1 MTREI
6 KFRFRDEPT
15 KKEVF
20 ECRNG
25 GIYITATGCPISIH
39 NHGHADYE
47 DFIVEQYT
55 GLTDKNGIEI
65 YEGDVVQC
73 ALGAKYKVVFSDEW
87 CAFMLIEN
95 KTGRQVIIYPE
106 MKLEVIGNIYEN
118 PELLESK

>member
-1 MTREI
+1 MAREI

-25 GIYITATGCPISIH
+25 EIYITATGCPISIH

-55 GLTDKNGIEI
+55 GLTDKNGKEI
-65 YEGDVVQC
+65 YEGDVVKC
-73 ALGAKYKVVFSDEW
+73 YDHK
-87 CAFMLIEN
+87 N
-95 KTGRQVIIYPE
+95 KTSFTGTVSFQSASFFIETSSCSHFRWMDYEV
-106 MKLEVIGNIYEN
+106 EVIGNIHEN
-118 PELLESK
+118 PELI